1 MKFDWIWKCTL
12 IFFTGTFILR
22 LSGRRCISQ
31 MTISQT
37 AVMIGLGSLI
47 VDPIEES
54 GLLVTFLEGL
64 LLAVL
69 MVVTEYLEFKVDFIE
84 TLMSGKAIMVIEDG
98 KVNMKNMKKL
108 RLTVDRLEMRM
119 RQVGISSI
127 DDVKYATIEASGQI
141 GYELKKE
148 KQPLTREDF
157 TELMN
162 EINEMKKLIETDKR
176 IQSNKSTVKSTGN
189 DIFEEISSKKFE
201 GSNEP

>member
-1 MKFDWIWKCTL
+1 
-12 IFFTGTFILR
+12 
-22 LSGRRCISQ
+22 
-31 MTISQT
+31 
-37 AVMIGLGSLI
+37 
-47 VDPIEES
+47 
-54 GLLVTFLEGL
+54 
-64 LLAVL
+64 

-84 TLMSGKAIMVIEDG
+84 TLMSGKALIIIEDG

-119 RQVGISSI
+119 RQVGISSV

-148 KQPLTREDF
+148 KQPLTRADLN
-157 TELMN
+157 ELMN
-162 EINEMKKLIETDKR
+162 EISEIKKLMENDKKA
-176 IQSNKSTVKSTGN
+176 QGNKSMGKISGN